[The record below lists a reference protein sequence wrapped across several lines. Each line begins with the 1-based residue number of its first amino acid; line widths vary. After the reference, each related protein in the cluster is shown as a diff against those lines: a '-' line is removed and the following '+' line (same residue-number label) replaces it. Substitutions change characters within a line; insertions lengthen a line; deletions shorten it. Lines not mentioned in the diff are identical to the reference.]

1 MISRSLRTLACC
13 LGLFTGGMSAA
24 HAADPASIQKE
35 ILRLERDYND
45 AYAAN
50 DLPKYFGYY
59 STDAVLIFYNK
70 RTSLADYRKEWTE
83 SVRTEPIESVKL
95 SDIVI
100 RVAPSG
106 DTAIASYQIDV
117 RTRHAAGK
125 STDEHAFE
133 TDVWFKRAGSWTIT
147 HVHYSTKPDK

>member
-1 MISRSLRTLACC
+1 MVSRSLSTLACSA
-13 LGLFTGGMSAA
+13 LFTSAVPAA
-24 HAADPASIQKE
+24 HAAEPASTQKE
-35 ILRLERDYND
+35 IQRLEQDYND

-59 STDAVLIFYNK
+59 ADDAALIFYNK
-70 RTSLADYRKEWTE
+70 RTSLANYRKEWTE
-83 SVRTEPIESVKL
+83 SIRTEPIESVKL

-133 TDVWFKRAGSWTIT
+133 TDVWLKHAGKWSIA

>member
-13 LGLFTGGMSAA
+13 LSLSTIAMSAA
-24 HAADPASIQKE
+24 RAAEPPSSQKE
-35 ILRLERDYND
+35 ILRLEQDYND

-50 DLPKYFGYY
+50 DLPKYFAYY
-59 STDAVLIFYNK
+59 AEDATLIFYNK

-83 SVRTEPIESVKL
+83 SVKTEPIESVKL
-95 SDIVI
+95 TDIVI
-100 RVAPSG
+100 RLAPSG

-125 STDEHAFE
+125 STDELAFE
-133 TDVWFKRAGSWTIT
+133 TDVWFKRAGKWSIA

>member
-1 MISRSLRTLACC
+1 MISRSMRTLACC
-13 LGLFTGGMSAA
+13 LGLFTGAVSATQTA
-24 HAADPASIQKE
+24 EPASIQKE
-35 ILRLERDYND
+35 ILRLEQDYND

-59 STDAVLIFYNK
+59 AADAVLIFYNK

-83 SVRTEPIESVKL
+83 SVRTEPVESVKL
-95 SDIVI
+95 SDVII
-100 RVAPSG
+100 RVGPSG

-117 RTRHAAGK
+117 RTRHAAAR

-133 TDVWFKRAGSWTIT
+133 TDVWSKHGGSWTIT
-147 HVHYSTKPDK
+147 HVHYSTKPEK